1 MRGLEQAGSHLLR
14 QPTPLHPRRLQQL
27 TRLNQPAG
35 RGLDVLSRLRGA
47 ERLHQPALPLGV
59 LGRLRE
65 AVVRLRGVLVR
76 LRGVIVRVWGLL
88 RKQI

>member
-35 RGLDVLSRLRGA
+35 RGLDVLARLRGA
-47 ERLHQPALPLGV
+47 ERLHQPALLLGV
-59 LGRLRE
+59 LGRLQE
-65 AVVRLRGVLVR
+65 AVAVVRLRGVLVR
-76 LRGVIVRVWGLL
+76 GPKKGA
-88 RKQI
+88 